1 MDHHREADAGGALLR
16 RRGYLRISSGP
27 CIDRPRSFSKAL
39 QAEIVVQARSIA
51 QWSIGFSVEPPP
63 WAIVVASPVSVSP
76 SSMSSSLTTQRI
88 AMIKWGVGAPGLE
101 IGVRQREHRRGARFH
116 RRGGVI
122 GKRGDVDR

>member
-1 MDHHREADAGGALLR
+1 
-16 RRGYLRISSGP
+16 
-27 CIDRPRSFSKAL
+27 
-39 QAEIVVQARSIA
+39 
-51 QWSIGFSVEPPP
+51 
-63 WAIVVASPVSVSP
+63 
-76 SSMSSSLTTQRI
+76 MSSSLTTQRI